1 MLRSSFRAVAAA
13 TFLTFAAA
21 AMAAQSEPQAV
32 ADPVEAAT
40 APNTPEV
47 ATSGSATAAPGTAS
61 RCTQLQAELDALQ
74 RKMIQ
79 SSNETSRL
87 ALDMQRNMRRNAKR
101 ARAAGMLSRFAGLI
115 PGAGAFAGMGSSL
128 LGSGV
133 ASPRLDPAM
142 DGRIEEQLA
151 ISEQMLQ
158 ISNGLIA
165 NRCPAAGSP
174 YGAIPVPDD
183 PARETRAVEL
193 RRSASA
199 GGD

>member
-13 TFLTFAAA
+13 AFLTFAAA
-21 AMAAQSEPQAV
+21 AMAAQSEPKAV
-32 ADPVEAAT
+32 ADPAEAAT
-40 APNTPEV
+40 APNIPEV
-47 ATSGSATAAPGTAS
+47 AATGPATAAPDTTS
-61 RCTQLQAELDALQ
+61 RCAQLQAELDTLQ
-74 RKMIQ
+74 RKLIQ

-87 ALDMQRNMRRNAKR
+87 ALDMQRNLRRNAKR

-128 LGSGV
+128 LGGGM

-158 ISNGLIA
+158 ISNGLTA
-165 NRCPAAGSP
+165 NRCPAAGALYS
-174 YGAIPVPDD
+174 VTSLPDD
-183 PARETRAVEL
+183 PGRETQAADAGRP
-193 RRSASA
+193 ASTR
-199 GGD
+199 GD